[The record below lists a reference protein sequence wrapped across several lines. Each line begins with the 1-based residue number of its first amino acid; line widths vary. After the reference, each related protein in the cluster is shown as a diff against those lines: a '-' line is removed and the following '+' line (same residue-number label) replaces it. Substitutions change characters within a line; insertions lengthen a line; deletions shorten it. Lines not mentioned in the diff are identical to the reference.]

1 MSNKKTMV
9 WRHKISYAQNAKLKS
24 YFFNSKEQGMAILAI
39 VGILLSVVT
48 FTTIITSQ
56 NVQQYYAIQKIRQD
70 TKSAN
75 AIVKKHL
82 KDVVMALRT
91 QSVSTVL
98 NTLNKPF
105 LSTTVHTESLEGVEQ
120 QPLTQY
126 EVSISHNA
134 ENIKIKANFLR
145 YPALLRLP
153 TAAQL
158 FSWDSQVTHRLFNRS
173 VANLSAVFFPNS
185 VTATSCHSLV
195 DATVYWI
202 NGDCVLTQSDL
213 THTSSLAPVLIIVVD
228 GNLTINANTHF
239 FGLIV
244 MLSTNASIQTLDLA
258 HSSSIEGAFVSNTQ
272 LQSQIDGLL
281 TPSVQVL
288 KALQADTEIAK
299 IIPVPGTWYD
309 AY

>member
-9 WRHKISYAQNAKLKS
+9 WRHKISYAQSAKLKS

-98 NTLNKPF
+98 NTLNEPF
-105 LSTTVHTESLEGVEQ
+105 LSKTVHTESLEGVEQ
-120 QPLTQY
+120 QPLTHY
-126 EVSISHNA
+126 EVSISHNS

-158 FSWDSQVTHRLFNRS
+158 FSWDSQVTHWLFN
-173 VANLSAVFFPNS
+173 
-185 VTATSCHSLV
+185 
-195 DATVYWI
+195 
-202 NGDCVLTQSDL
+202 
-213 THTSSLAPVLIIVVD
+213 
-228 GNLTINANTHF
+228 
-239 FGLIV
+239 
-244 MLSTNASIQTLDLA
+244 
-258 HSSSIEGAFVSNTQ
+258 
-272 LQSQIDGLL
+272 
-281 TPSVQVL
+281 
-288 KALQADTEIAK
+288 
-299 IIPVPGTWYD
+299 
-309 AY
+309 